1 MTRKRKTKSASESN
15 ANSEVSTPVL
25 QRKKPGTP
33 AEEAPKL
40 LVDQPATAKWKN
52 WWTRTFWTVVMI
64 LGFLGILYA
73 GPQYVILLVGIIQI
87 IVYKEV
93 LSLSVGPSKEKS
105 LPWFR
110 SLHWYFL
117 ASTNYFLYGE
127 SLIYYYKPYVLVDAF
142 LMPLATHHRFISF
155 SLYTFGLVIFVLNL
169 KKGFYKFQF
178 AHFCWTHMALLL
190 VVAQSH
196 FIINNIFEGLIWFVL
211 PCALVVCNDIM
222 AYVSG
227 FFLGKTPLIKISP
240 KKTWE
245 GFIGGLIATVIFAYF
260 FSGFIAQYPY
270 MTCSLQDITFNPTGY
285 VCPPNPVFLARQIQL
300 FPSITGL
307 LRWITMP
314 FHFLFPTLVSAES
327 IRTMTVLPIQFHA
340 LVFAMFGSLIAPFG
354 GFFASGVKRAFNIKD
369 FADSIPGHGGLTDR
383 MDCQFIMGVFASLY
397 YHSFIGRVGMTVG
410 TVLEL
415 ALQSLDTPSLIQ
427 LYVGLGKYL
436 EGQGIEF

>member
-1 MTRKRKTKSASESN
+1 MTRKRKTKSASESH
-15 ANSEVSTPVL
+15 ANSEASTPVL

-155 SLYTFGLVIFVLNL
+155 SLYTGGLVIFVLNL

-245 GFIGGLIATVIFAYF
+245 GFIGGLIVTVE
-260 FSGFIAQYPY
+260 
-270 MTCSLQDITFNPTGY
+270 L
-285 VCPPNPVFLARQIQL
+285 FLI
-300 FPSITGL
+300 PGL
-307 LRWITMP
+307 LRWIVMP
-314 FHFLFPTLVSAES
+314 FHFLFPTLVSAEP
-327 IRTMTVLPIQFHA
+327 IRTMSVLPIQFHA
-340 LVFAMFGSLIAPFG
+340 LVFAMFASLIAPFG

-415 ALQSLDTPSLIQ
+415 ALQSLDTQNLVQ
-427 LYVGLGKYL
+427 LYIGLGKYL